1 MNPAVTQLGSR
12 EGVDSLGNPIN
23 EKVGAWLLVDGNT
36 RSSLAEALG
45 ISRQSLA
52 GRLDG
57 SAKWG
62 WEEVVKLAEILGTT
76 VNALA
81 GMEG

>member
-1 MNPAVTQLGSR
+1 M
-12 EGVDSLGNPIN
+12 GNPIN

-45 ISRQSLA
+45 ISRQSL
-52 GRLDG
+52 GSRLDG

-62 WEEVVKLAEILGTT
+62 WEEVVKLAEILGTD

>member
-1 MNPAVTQLGSR
+1 MNPAITQLGNL
-12 EGVDSLGNPIN
+12 EGVKSLGNPIN
-23 EKVGAWLLVDGNT
+23 EKVGAWLLIDGNT
-36 RSSLAEALG
+36 RSSLAESLG

-52 GRLDG
+52 ARLDG

-62 WEEVVKLAEILGTT
+62 WEEVVRLAEITGTT
-76 VNALA
+76 VNELA